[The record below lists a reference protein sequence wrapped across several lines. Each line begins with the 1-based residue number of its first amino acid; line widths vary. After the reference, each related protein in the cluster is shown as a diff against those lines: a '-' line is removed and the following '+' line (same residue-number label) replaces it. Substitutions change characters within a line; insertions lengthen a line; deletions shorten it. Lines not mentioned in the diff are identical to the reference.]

1 MMNAATIECRVPDN
15 RDGLSATFRK
25 WAALAAGIAVIWAF
39 IFVIAPALQKNEMVR
54 PLAEYVRESGID
66 ASALYYTEVQETGE
80 AEVYLRDALRY
91 GPEGP

>member
-1 MMNAATIECRVPDN
+1 MMNAATIGCRVPGD
-15 RDGLSATFRK
+15 RDGQFTTLRK
-25 WAALAAGIAVIWAF
+25 WAALAAGLAVIWAF

-80 AEVYLRDALRY
+80 AEVYLRDAFKY
-91 GPEGP
+91 APAGP